1 MPGRGAGGA
10 AARSVSVLPP
20 GGIEKVRA
28 CCDFP
33 KVVIGRGGKAVQAPA
48 MLKFL
53 IPIAL
58 MLTNAVSQAGG
69 EFRHVVM
76 FKFKDTATPAQVEAV
91 EKAFAELPSKIDTIT
106 AYEWGTS
113 ESVEGKNDG
122 LTHCFFVTFKDKAG
136 LETYIPHPAH
146 VAFKEILIPILDKA
160 LVFDY
165 TAK

>member
-1 MPGRGAGGA
+1 MFK
-10 AARSVSVLPP
+10 
-20 GGIEKVRA
+20 I
-28 CCDFP
+28 
-33 KVVIGRGGKAVQAPA
+33 
-48 MLKFL
+48 L
-53 IPIAL
+53 IPIAI
-58 MLTNAVSQAGG
+58 MLSTAVSQAGG

-91 EKAFAELPSKIDTIT
+91 EKAFEELPAKIDTIT

-146 VAFKEILIPILDKA
+146 VAFKEILVPILDKA